1 MRKPTK
7 GEVVQKISQAFCTVR
22 NSHKEM
28 DCAIVEDAADA
39 VMALFE
45 DKPMSTC
52 NHVSWTLA
60 DGGKVV
66 CDGCGLAC
74 GLTMELASKP
84 TPKWEEDLSKYV
96 KRNGLKSYDSE
107 CVTLHAEGLKD
118 FIRKKLREI
127 VDNINKG
134 GMAYGFHVD
143 AVKREWGL

>member
-1 MRKPTK
+1 MRKPTREEVDGRLANVRLEVMGI
-7 GEVVQKISQAFCTVR
+7 GEVILSPSTRKPMV
-22 NSHKEM
+22 N
-28 DCAIVEDAADA
+28 A

-84 TPKWEEDLSKYV
+84 TPKWEEEF
-96 KRNGLKSYDSE
+96 DSR
-107 CVTLHAEGLKD
+107 VIVDTYGVKD
-118 FIRKKLREI
+118 FIRKKLREMYEDCKETNSCRSI
-127 VDNINKG
+127 VD
-134 GMAYGFHVD
+134 
-143 AVKREWGL
+143 VKAKWGL